1 MEWIKDKTYYKRK
14 YNTEKQEHEYSKQV
28 MTETITRVI
37 EENTLLKKE
46 IEYLNQ
52 ILQKRSERIKQKIE
66 RIRELENGKTHK

>member
-1 MEWIKDKTYYKRK
+1 MGWMRDKTYYRRK

-46 IEYLNQ
+46 IEYLNE
-52 ILQKRSERIKQKIE
+52 ILKRKSDRIKQKME
-66 RIRELENGKTHK
+66 RIRELESNKRK